1 MSALKVA
8 VVGAGIYG
16 INHVRAYEWN
26 PNVELVS
33 VCDLNLELRERLG
46 AEYGV
51 KTYSNLR
58 DMLSKEDLDA
68 VSIATPDFAH
78 AEPALEAIKSGRDVL
93 IEKPLA
99 TTLEDARVIITAAK
113 ENGVRVAVD
122 YHKRWDPAAIQLK
135 NELAKPGTGRPVRGY
150 MNMDDIID
158 VPTKWFIWSHSSSP
172 VHFLGTHCYD
182 QIRWYMGCEVTE
194 VYAVGTKEI
203 LKSRGIDTYDTVQ
216 TFLKMENGCYWTVET
231 GWIYPEGFAKN
242 NDGRTQIL
250 CENAL
255 LRADSQNR
263 GVEIFDREKCRTP
276 NSYFQQEFNGRPFGF
291 GVEPIND
298 FIRCL
303 VSGEPFIADAS
314 DGLEAEK
321 IAEAVHKS
329 VETGAKVTIEREKA

>member
-1 MSALKVA
+1 MPKLKVA

-16 INHVRAYEWN
+16 INHIHAYHWN
-26 PNVELVS
+26 PDVELVA
-33 VCDLNLELRERLG
+33 VCDLNAELRAKIAG
-46 AEYGV
+46 EYAV
-51 KTYSNLR
+51 RSYASVEE
-58 DMLSKEDLDA
+58 MLEKEELDA
-68 VSIATPDFAH
+68 VSIATPDQFH
-78 AEPALEAIKSGRDVL
+78 AAPALAAIRKGKHVL

-99 TTLEDARVIITAAK
+99 TTLDDARAIIAAAK
-113 ENGVRVAVD
+113 ESGARVAVD

-135 NELAKPGTGRPVRGY
+135 NELAKSGTGRPIRGY

-158 VPTKWFIWSHSSSP
+158 VPTKWFSWSGGSSP

-194 VYAVGTKEI
+194 VYAVGTKEV
-203 LKSRGIDTYDTVQ
+203 LKAKGIDTYDTVQ
-216 TFLKMENGCYWTVET
+216 AFLKMENGCWWTVEN

-263 GVEIFDREKCRTP
+263 GVEIFDRQKSRTP
-276 NSYFQQEFNGRPFGF
+276 NSYFLQELAGRPFGF
-291 GVEPIND
+291 GIEPIND

-303 VSGEPFIADAS
+303 QSGAPFIADAN
-314 DGLEAEK
+314 DGLQAEK

-329 VETGAKVTIEREKA
+329 AETGQKVILGKE